1 MTEYLTPEE
10 FQEYKEM
17 GIVPEEF
24 MNIDIFN
31 CSDSEL
37 REVREMI
44 VDYDGDE
51 LQWFFLLHLLMYVN
65 WRLFNMVIDEE

>member
-1 MTEYLTPEE
+1 MSDYLTPEE
-10 FQEYKEM
+10 LEEYKEM

-31 CSDSEL
+31 CNDSEL

>member
-10 FQEYKEM
+10 LQEYKEM